1 VEWEKQKA
9 QLADLVVE
17 INKPL
22 KKLDRATLITLCTID
37 VHARDVLGRLI
48 DDRVED
54 ATCFQWQSQ
63 LRYLQH
69 EKTKK
74 CQVLLVFTIGF
85 LPSHRSSIRCSFVR
99 CLGFCR
105 ILGLSAGFLGGE
117 LNLGGDYPVG
127 ISEE

>member
-1 VEWEKQKA
+1 VEWEKQKS

-54 ATCFQWQSQ
+54 MTCFQWQSQ
-63 LRYLQH
+63 LRYIVH

-74 CQVLLVFTIGF
+74 CQVQPPRDVLHFAGTVALEETLGSKRVLAGCQTYQVVTACDGGS
-85 LPSHRSSIRCSFVR
+85 LCSPDDCDRLHR
-99 CLGFCR
+99 
-105 ILGLSAGFLGGE
+105 
-117 LNLGGDYPVG
+117 
-127 ISEE
+127 

>member
-1 VEWEKQKA
+1 LQAEWEKQKS

-48 DDRVED
+48 EERVED

-63 LRYLQH
+63 LRYIQH

-74 CQVLLVFTIGF
+74 CQVPLDRRRKLLQTWHWLVLVGTT
-85 LPSHRSSIRCSFVR
+85 
-99 CLGFCR
+99 
-105 ILGLSAGFLGGE
+105 GE
-117 LNLGGDYPVG
+117 IVQGNV
-127 ISEE
+127 

>member
-1 VEWEKQKA
+1 M
-9 QLADLVVE
+9 VVE

-69 EKTKK
+69 ERSKK
-74 CQVLLVFTIGF
+74 CQVRALCAGKNIVFD
-85 LPSHRSSIRCSFVR
+85 LHCCMSFRARMVAHK
-99 CLGFCR
+99 L
-105 ILGLSAGFLGGE
+105 
-117 LNLGGDYPVG
+117 
-127 ISEE
+127 

>member
-1 VEWEKQKA
+1 MHEVVQIEWEKQKS

-48 DDRVED
+48 EERVED
-54 ATCFQWQSQ
+54 VTCFQWQSQ
-63 LRYLQH
+63 LRYIVH

-74 CQVLLVFTIGF
+74 CQVFASFSPASMTATPSASHLF
-85 LPSHRSSIRCSFVR
+85 LPEST
-99 CLGFCR
+99 
-105 ILGLSAGFLGGE
+105 
-117 LNLGGDYPVG
+117 
-127 ISEE
+127 